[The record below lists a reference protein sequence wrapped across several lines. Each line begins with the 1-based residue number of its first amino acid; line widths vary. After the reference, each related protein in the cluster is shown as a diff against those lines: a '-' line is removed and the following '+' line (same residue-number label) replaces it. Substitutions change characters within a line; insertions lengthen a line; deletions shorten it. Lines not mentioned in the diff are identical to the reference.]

1 MPTVFHCWLAVP
13 DTTDAGPP
21 MLLLSY
27 LNCTD
32 DPAGQLTQVALRFAV
47 PESIAPGGGEVMET
61 DDTPVL
67 ATITETGELVADPSV
82 NDADRVC
89 GPSLADAEFHP
100 VEVEPFVTGTGN
112 PMLVLGLS
120 SLNCSIAPAGGFC
133 TEAAMVVIPETW
145 APGAGVVIL
154 TLGRGGGGGFGGPP
168 LPPPGPEHPAKTKHN
183 KTNRFMCS
191 SYVPRLG
198 GLGKNE
204 KILENLQWKG
214 GLKTRHFYANA
225 EKCQARFPLHCS

>member
-32 DPAGQLTQVALRFAV
+32 DPAAQLAQVALRFAV

-100 VEVEPFVTGTGN
+100 VEVEPFVTGTGG
-112 PMLVLGLS
+112 PMFALSTLNCTGTPAGPFLTLAVIVTVPELCVLG
-120 SLNCSIAPAGGFC
+120 AG
-133 TEAAMVVIPETW
+133 A
-145 APGAGVVIL
+145 VIL
-154 TLGRGGGGGFGGPP
+154 TDGGVGPRGFGGFGF
-168 LPPPGPEHPAKTKHN
+168 PGPQPQPSMTAQI

-198 GLGKNE
+198 D
-204 KILENLQWKG
+204 
-214 GLKTRHFYANA
+214 
-225 EKCQARFPLHCS
+225 

>member
-32 DPAGQLTQVALRFAV
+32 DPAAQLAQAALRLTV

-168 LPPPGPEHPAKTKHN
+168 LPPPGPEQPITAAQKT
-183 KTNRFMCS
+183 TNQIRMAS
-191 SYVPRLG
+191 SFLRCWG
-198 GLGKNE
+198 TG
-204 KILENLQWKG
+204 
-214 GLKTRHFYANA
+214 
-225 EKCQARFPLHCS
+225 